1 MSDKAKAAAEQAAE
15 PKAAQTQSPPA
26 PPAPQGKAEASAGRM
41 DERERIRAIL
51 GSEEAK
57 GRESLARTIALETD
71 MELEAARKLLA
82 AAQPESKNSFAEA
95 MARVKNPEVGADA
108 ENPESETAEVRRI
121 LVLAGQI
128 KKEG

>member
-1 MSDKAKAAAEQAAE
+1 MNKAMEAE
-15 PKAAQTQSPPA
+15 PKALEAQRPPNPPA
-26 PPAPQGKAEASAGRM
+26 PHGETDISEGRKG
-41 DERERIRAIL
+41 ERERIRAIL
-51 GSEEAK
+51 ACEEAK
-57 GRESLARTIALETD
+57 GRETLARTIALETD

>member
-1 MSDKAKAAAEQAAE
+1 MNKSTEAE
-15 PKAAQTQSPPA
+15 PKAAETPIETKSPPS
-26 PPAPQGKAEASAGRM
+26 PPAPQGKTETSAGRM

-51 GSEEAK
+51 GCEEAK

-71 MELEAARKLLA
+71 TDPEAARKLLA

-108 ENPESETAEVRRI
+108 ENPESEAAEVKRI
-121 LVLAGQI
+121 LALSGQLR
-128 KKEG
+128 EV

>member
-1 MSDKAKAAAEQAAE
+1 MNKTTEAE
-15 PKAAQTQSPPA
+15 PKAAETQTPPA
-26 PPAPQGKAEASAGRM
+26 PPAPHGATDISEGRKG
-41 DERERIRAIL
+41 ERERIRAIL
-51 GSEEAK
+51 ACEEAK
-57 GRESLARTIALETD
+57 GRETLARTIALETD
-71 MELEAARKLLA
+71 TDPEAARKLLA

-108 ENPESETAEVRRI
+108 DNPESETAEVRRI